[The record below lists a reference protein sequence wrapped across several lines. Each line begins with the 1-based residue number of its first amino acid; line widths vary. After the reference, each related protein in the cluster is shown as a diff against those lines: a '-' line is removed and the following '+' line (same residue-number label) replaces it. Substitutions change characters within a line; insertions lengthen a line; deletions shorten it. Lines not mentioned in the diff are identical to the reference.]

1 MEPTSIM
8 VETRRG
14 RLTGKFRLL
23 LPGKDKAYKEI
34 VEKDAPKE
42 GPWEVLGKDGIEM
55 SDDPTYV
62 LDVMCDWMWDGK
74 MEEELVVHEGLHW
87 PLELEDLYGK
97 VMEIMSDPSKYRN
110 PIKVSSPDGGDSTT
124 VTLTEDDITIMELI

>member
-8 VETRRG
+8 IETKRG
-14 RLTGKFRLL
+14 KLSGKFRLL
-23 LPGKDKAYKEI
+23 LPGKTKEYKEI

-42 GPWEVLGKDGIEM
+42 GPWQVIGKDGIEM

-74 MEEELVVHEGLHW
+74 MQAELIVHESLHW
-87 PLELEDLYGK
+87 PLELEDLYMK
-97 VMEIMSDPSKYRN
+97 VMGIMNDPSTYKE
-110 PIKVSSPDGGDSTT
+110 PIKVSSPDGEDYTT
-124 VTLTEDDITIMELI
+124 ATLTDDDITIMELI

>member
-14 RLTGKFRLL
+14 RLIGKFRLL
-23 LPGKDKAYKEI
+23 LPGKTKEYKEI

-42 GPWEVLGKDGIEM
+42 GPWQVLGKDGIEM

-74 MEEELVVHEGLHW
+74 MEAELVVHEGLHW
-87 PLELEDLYGK
+87 PLELEDLYRK
-97 VMEIMSDPSKYRN
+97 VMEIMSDPTKYKK
-110 PIKVSSPDGGDSTT
+110 PIKVSSSDGEDSTT
-124 VTLTEDDITIMELI
+124 ATLTEDDITIMELI